1 MILGFAD
8 DNTHR
13 IWEGTPVRRLPLELQ
28 TQARKRLSYLNAA
41 TRIEDLYL
49 PPSNHFHAVGQRFA
63 IRVNRQWRITFHWT
77 DAGPSDVLLEDYH

>member
-1 MILGFAD
+1 LG
-8 DNTHR
+8 H
-13 IWEGTPVRRLPLELQ
+13 
-28 TQARKRLSYLNAA
+28 
-41 TRIEDLYL
+41 TRIEDLYI